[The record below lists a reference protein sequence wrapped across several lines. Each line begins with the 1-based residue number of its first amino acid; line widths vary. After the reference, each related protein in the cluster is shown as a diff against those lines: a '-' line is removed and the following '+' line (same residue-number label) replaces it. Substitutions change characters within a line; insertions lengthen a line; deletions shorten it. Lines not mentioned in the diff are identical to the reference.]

1 MVVKM
6 NKIDTLCF
14 GKEDYQRVVGRTIEK
29 VTNSVNNV
37 NKNML
42 QNKNVTDDLLW
53 RFQSGMLDNAPED
66 KDRLISLL
74 IEERNY
80 QTDMNKFNIPP
91 KIRRSVVKDMLNE
104 YEGVNLTPAQSE

>member
-1 MVVKM
+1 M
-6 NKIDTLCF
+6 NKIDALSF

-37 NKNML
+37 NKNMI
-42 QNKNVTDDLLW
+42 QNKNVTDDLVW
-53 RFQSGMLDNAPED
+53 RFQSGMLDNTPED

-91 KIRRSVVKDMLNE
+91 KIRRSVVMDMLDE
-104 YEGVNLTPAQSE
+104 YEDVNLTPAQSK

>member
-6 NKIDTLCF
+6 DKIDALCF

-42 QNKNVTDDLLW
+42 QNKNLTDDLIW
-53 RFQSGMLDNAPED
+53 RFQSGMMDDVSED
-66 KDRLISLL
+66 KDRLIELL

-80 QTDMNKFNIPP
+80 QTDMNKYNIPP
-91 KIRRSVVKDMLNE
+91 KIRMSVVEDMLNE
-104 YEGVNLTPAQSE
+104 YEDSNLTPAQSK